1 VKVEVKQLTSWD
13 EALNAARVTI
23 NRDPESIAPSNK
35 FIERIILAEHSPI
48 RIVQYSLYWPKIK
61 SWVATHILRHHVGT
75 LPYVGTQRSDRTGVD
90 RSELSQDTEVPF
102 LLIANVQSLINISRK
117 RLCLLAS
124 KETREAWQEAMAKLF
139 LIDTLVTKRL
149 ARECVYRGFCPEIK
163 CCGFVQSSAYELLRK
178 QHVEC
183 GILPKEEDV

>member
-1 VKVEVKQLTSWD
+1 MEVKVNRLVSWD
-13 EALNAARVTI
+13 EALNAARITV
-23 NRDPESIAPSNK
+23 NKDPESIAPSNK
-35 FIERIILAEHSPI
+35 FIEKIIIAEHSPI
-48 RIVQYSLYWPKIK
+48 RIVQFSLYWPKIK

-75 LPYVGTQRSDRTGVD
+75 IPYVGTQRSDRTGVN
-90 RSELSQDTEVPF
+90 RSELNQDTEVPF

-124 KETREAWQEAMAKLF
+124 KETTDAWYYALEELHTIDR
-139 LIDTLVTKRL
+139 LIYNRL

-163 CCGFVQSSAYELLRK
+163 CCGFVHSPAYKLLRK
-178 QHVEC
+178 RHVEC